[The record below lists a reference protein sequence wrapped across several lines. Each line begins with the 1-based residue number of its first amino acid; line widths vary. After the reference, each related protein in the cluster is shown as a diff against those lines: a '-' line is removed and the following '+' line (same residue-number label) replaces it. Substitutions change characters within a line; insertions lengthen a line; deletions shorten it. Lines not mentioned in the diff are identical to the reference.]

1 MENDKSC
8 RNNEEKDGIN
18 ENTRLFFSFQTTF
31 PKMDSQSPEKTIL
44 YDENNKIYDL
54 VIQGS
59 IFKNFFLLT
68 LKWIVIKYIEKKDI
82 EKKDYQE

>member
-1 MENDKSC
+1 
-8 RNNEEKDGIN
+8 
-18 ENTRLFFSFQTTF
+18 
-31 PKMDSQSPEKTIL
+31 MDSQSPEKPIL

-59 IFKNFFLLT
+59 IFKNFFLFT

>member
-1 MENDKSC
+1 
-8 RNNEEKDGIN
+8 
-18 ENTRLFFSFQTTF
+18 
-31 PKMDSQSPEKTIL
+31 MDSQSPEKPIL

-54 VIQGS
+54 VIQGT